1 MSQKGFILKI
11 SVTLGII
18 LALVVAGILIYNQN
32 REQTKP
38 ADTSKISVTA
48 SFYPL
53 YYFAKEIGGDKV
65 NVVNIT
71 PAGTEPHDFEPT
83 ATQIKDIY
91 QSKLFLFNGAGLDT
105 WASKIQPDLDK
116 NNVTN
121 VEITKGLTVLKPL
134 EKVNEN
140 EAHEGEDEHAGEEGH
155 KDDHEHEEFDPHLWL
170 DPKLAI
176 KQVETITENLIKV
189 DSKNKAVY
197 EQNSSKLLDKLNQL
211 DQDFRQKLSKC
222 EKNEIITSHN
232 FMQYVAKNYG
242 FKSTPISGIS
252 PDSEPSSQ
260 DLSQIAKIVKDS
272 GLKYVFTESLISPK
286 LSQTLAAETGAQTLV
301 LNPIEGL
308 SQEEINKGED
318 YISIQKQNLDN
329 LKIALQC
336 S

>member
-1 MSQKGFILKI
+1 MPQKGFIFKI
-11 SVTLGII
+11 SITLGII
-18 LALVVAGILIYNQN
+18 LALVVAGFLIYNQN
-32 REQTKP
+32 REQTKTT
-38 ADTSKISVTA
+38 DTTKISVTA

-105 WASKIQPDLDK
+105 WASKLQPDLDK
-116 NNVTN
+116 NQVTN
-121 VEITKGLTVLKPL
+121 VEITKNLTVLKPL
-134 EKVNEN
+134 EKVNES
-140 EAHEGEDEHAGEEGH
+140 EQEHAGEEKGKESH
-155 KDDHEHEEFDPHLWL
+155 KDEEFDPHLWL

-189 DSKNKAVY
+189 DSKNKSVY
-197 EQNSSKLLDKLNQL
+197 EQNSSKLLNKLNLL

-272 GLKYVFTESLISPK
+272 GLKYIFTESLISPK

-308 SQEEINKGED
+308 SQEQINKGED
-318 YISIQKQNLDN
+318 YISMQKQNLDN